1 MKQPATTLI
10 IISAVI
16 IMMTLFTVLANILGI
31 IACRFRGASINFI
44 NVPGVLYNLVSTI
57 VQQMIDIVSVRI
69 QGEYNNY

>member
-1 MKQPATTLI
+1 MKQPATTVI

-16 IMMTLFTVLANILGI
+16 IMMTVVTVLANILGI

-57 VQQMIDIVSVRI
+57 VQQMIDIVSVHTGRT
-69 QGEYNNY
+69 